1 MGTVTVDESP
11 SETHLT
17 ACIKID
23 DVCVVNCTDWWVDKM
38 TNHYSTPQIEAAET
52 AILDHVEN
60 NMGFEMTPQL
70 ESDLRDAITYVGT
83 LG

>member
-11 SETHLT
+11 TQTHLR

-23 DVCVVNCTDWWVDKM
+23 DTIVVNCTFYWVDKM
-38 TNHYSTPQIEAAET
+38 ANHYTTDMIEHQET
-52 AILDHVEN
+52 GILDHVEN
-60 NMGFEMTPQL
+60 IMGFDMTPQL
-70 ESDLRDAITYVGT
+70 ETDLRDAVTYVST